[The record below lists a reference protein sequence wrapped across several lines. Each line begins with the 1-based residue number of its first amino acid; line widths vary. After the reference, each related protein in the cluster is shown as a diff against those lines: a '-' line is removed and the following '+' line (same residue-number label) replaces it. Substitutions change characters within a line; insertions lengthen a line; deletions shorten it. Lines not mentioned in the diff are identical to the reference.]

1 VLDPATTAAVLL
13 AGALIGATGIG
24 GVLVVP
30 ALAQLG
36 AVPVP
41 QAIAASALAFAL
53 PGVAA
58 LWWLWRD
65 GTWQWR
71 WAALLAGAVPAAVLG
86 AAAVHRLDARWLFA
100 AVALLAIF
108 SGARGLRRTPAAAP
122 GAPPSTGALAGLGA
136 AVGAGSALTGTG
148 GPVLLVPAL
157 MLWRQPLPM
166 TVALAQAVQL
176 PLALCAAA
184 SHAAA
189 GALDVPFALLLGAVL
204 LAGSLGGRALARHL
218 PVHALQV
225 LVSVLL
231 LAVGGWFGWRS
242 LHDLLS

>member
-1 VLDPATTAAVLL
+1 VLDVATTAAVLL

-30 ALAQLG
+30 ALAQFG
-36 AVPVP
+36 GVPVP

-53 PGVAA
+53 PGAAA

-65 GTWQWR
+65 RSWQWR
-71 WAALLAGAVPAAVLG
+71 WAGLLAGAMPAAVLG
-86 AAAVHRLDARWLFA
+86 ALAVHRLDARWLFA
-100 AVALLAIF
+100 AVALLALF
-108 SGARGLRRTPAAAP
+108 SGARGLRSAPAAAD
-122 GAPPSTGALAGLGA
+122 GASPSTPALTALGA
-136 AVGAGSALTGTG
+136 AVGAGSSLTGTG

-176 PLALCAAA
+176 PLALCAAGT
-184 SHAAA
+184 HAAA
-189 GALDVPFALLLGAVL
+189 GALDLPLALLLGVVL
-204 LAGSLGGRALARHL
+204 LAGSLGGRAVARHL
-218 PVHALQV
+218 PVHALQR

-231 LAVGGWFGWRS
+231 LAVGGWFGWRA
-242 LHDLLS
+242 LHGFLS